1 VNAPAS
7 TGSSIAVQ
15 GTGRRIVAG
24 TWGCAGIVMVGSA
37 TNAVLAYGAL
47 GDNRLLGLAT
57 GLGVD
62 IGLCV
67 ALIGDRQLHLHG
79 LTSHWGRALRVT
91 TLAMSLVLNVSIALR
106 EGHYLSALM
115 HAFLPL
121 LLVVLTEYGQ
131 DVLVKFTTLARDTT
145 AEQRPPGAAQE
156 PAPGSPARIGPGLA
170 SSTATSATSGAGSAH
185 GRAGVGAAGWSPSP
199 PSPVFSGVP
208 AILVPSVSEP
218 LPAPKPFA
226 LAGDELITR
235 VRRLIAESPGQ
246 PPGRRAVARQL
257 GITEHA
263 ARVVLDQLVTAGS
276 PTSNGAGRAKSP
288 GEGRV
293 SR

>member
-1 VNAPAS
+1 MA
-7 TGSSIAVQ
+7 
-15 GTGRRIVAG
+15 
-24 TWGCAGIVMVGSA
+24 GSA

-115 HAFLPL
+115 HTFLPL

-131 DVLVKFTTLARDTT
+131 DVLVKFTTLARDNT
-145 AEQRPPGAAQE
+145 AGQRPPPAPQE
-156 PAPGSPARIGPGLA
+156 PAAGTPAGIGPGLA
-170 SSTATSATSGAGSAH
+170 SSTATSATCGAGSH
-185 GRAGVGAAGWSPSP
+185 GGSAGAGAGAAGWSPCAPGPALS
-199 PSPVFSGVP
+199 SVP
-208 AILVPSVSEP
+208 ATPVASVSEP

-226 LAGDELITR
+226 PAGDELMAR
-235 VRRLIAESPGQ
+235 VRRLIAECPGQ
-246 PPGRRAVARQL
+246 PPGRRAVARRL

-263 ARVVLDQLVTAGS
+263 ARVVLEHLVTAGS
-276 PTSNGAGRAKSP
+276 PASNGAGRAKSP
-288 GEGRV
+288 GDGRV

>member
-1 VNAPAS
+1 
-7 TGSSIAVQ
+7 
-15 GTGRRIVAG
+15 
-24 TWGCAGIVMVGSA
+24 
-37 TNAVLAYGAL
+37 
-47 GDNRLLGLAT
+47 GLAT

-131 DVLVKFTTLARDTT
+131 DVLVKFTTLARDNT
-145 AEQRPPGAAQE
+145 AGQLPPAAQE
-156 PAPGSPARIGPGLA
+156 PAAGSLARIGPGLV
-170 SSTATSATSGAGSAH
+170 SSTTTTALSGAESSRGSAS
-185 GRAGVGAAGWSPSP
+185 AAGWLPFSPGP
-199 PSPVFSGVP
+199 ALSGVP
-208 AILVPSVSEP
+208 ATPVASVSEP
-218 LPAPKPFA
+218 LPAPQPFA
-226 LAGDELITR
+226 SAGDELLAR
-235 VRRLIAESPGQ
+235 VRRLMAECPGQ

-276 PTSNGAGRAKSP
+276 PASNGAGRAKSP
-288 GEGRV
+288 GDGRV

>member
-1 VNAPAS
+1 MA
-7 TGSSIAVQ
+7 
-15 GTGRRIVAG
+15 
-24 TWGCAGIVMVGSA
+24 GSA

-106 EGHYLSALM
+106 DGHYLSALM

-131 DVLVKFTTLARDTT
+131 DVLVKFTTLARDNTT
-145 AEQRPPGAAQE
+145 GQLPP
-156 PAPGSPARIGPGLA
+156 L
-170 SSTATSATSGAGSAH
+170 
-185 GRAGVGAAGWSPSP
+185 
-199 PSPVFSGVP
+199 
-208 AILVPSVSEP
+208 
-218 LPAPKPFA
+218 
-226 LAGDELITR
+226 
-235 VRRLIAESPGQ
+235 
-246 PPGRRAVARQL
+246 PPGRCARCACRE
-257 GITEHA
+257 G
-263 ARVVLDQLVTAGS
+263 AR
-276 PTSNGAGRAKSP
+276 
-288 GEGRV
+288 
-293 SR
+293 

>member
-1 VNAPAS
+1 MA
-7 TGSSIAVQ
+7 
-15 GTGRRIVAG
+15 
-24 TWGCAGIVMVGSA
+24 GSA

-79 LTSHWGRALRVT
+79 LTSHWGRTLRVT

-145 AEQRPPGAAQE
+145 AGQRPPPTPQE
-156 PAPGSPARIGPGLA
+156 PAPGAQARIRPGLA
-170 SSTATSATSGAGSAH
+170 SSTTITATSGAGSADD
-185 GRAGVGAAGWSPSP
+185 GAGAAGWSSP
-199 PSPVFSGVP
+199 PGLALSGVTAAP
-208 AILVPSVSEP
+208 VASVAGAS
-218 LPAPKPFA
+218 LAFKPFA
-226 LAGDELITR
+226 PAGDELMTR
-235 VRRLIAESPGQ
+235 VRRLIAECPGQ

-263 ARVVLDQLVTAGS
+263 ARVVLEQLVTAGS
-276 PTSNGAGRAKSP
+276 PASNGAGRAKSP
-288 GEGRV
+288 GDGRGEPMTARRAH
-293 SR
+293 S